1 MKKLF
6 SKVGIATFAI
16 IVGAVAAYAW
26 ISVSSAVTYSGLSVR
41 LKESDQSTIFISD
54 SKTGGEQVKVKAN
67 SQMLE
72 MSPCTTDDGKVFYDE
87 NDTEVKGD
95 PYYLEKTFYIFSK
108 VKGQQVHVDDV
119 ELSNGNQEIT
129 DALRVAVTV
138 GNDTQIINP
147 SENDYGTTLGG
158 DLALST
164 TSPNV
169 ANVKVYF
176 EGTDDACTG
185 ANIRDM
191 DAIGVSLVLD
201 AGEVE

>member
-6 SKVGIATFAI
+6 SKVGVATFAI
-16 IVGAVAAYAW
+16 IVSAVAAYAW

-72 MSPCTTDDGKVFYDE
+72 MSPCTTDDGIVFYDE
-87 NDTEVKGD
+87 NDVEVKGD
-95 PYYLEKTFYIFSK
+95 PYYLEKTFYIFST

-119 ELSNGNQEIT
+119 ELSNGNQEIA

-147 SENDYGTTLGG
+147 KDNDYGTDLGG

-164 TSPNV
+164 SSPNV

-176 EGTDDACTG
+176 EGTDDSCTVE
-185 ANIRDM
+185 NIADM
-191 DAIGVSLVLD
+191 DAIGVSLILD
-201 AGEVE
+201 AGDNE